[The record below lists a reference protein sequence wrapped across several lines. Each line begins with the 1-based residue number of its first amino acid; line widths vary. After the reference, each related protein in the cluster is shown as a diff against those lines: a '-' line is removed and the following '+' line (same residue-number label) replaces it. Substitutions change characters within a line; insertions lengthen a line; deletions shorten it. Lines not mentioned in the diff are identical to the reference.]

1 MRNDRFNRWLI
12 ALLCALI
19 ASPPMLAAVPQASAT
34 PAPAAAA
41 PPAFMPMAAS
51 AGRFKEEMATFF
63 AEAGRLAPTAVGDL
77 SRDPAA
83 VAGLRSRIDS
93 LNPEDLASMQAA
105 FSEVPDW
112 QAAPEALSSAFQ
124 MQVLGDAAARQAGD
138 LEQFRTEV
146 SEFYAA
152 LRLLPAESLARLDQD
167 PAAVAAMQ
175 ARLHDMPAQG
185 LALLRI
191 QMDQQGDWRGLKSNL
206 LASLSPGARA
216 GLRAFADKGPLGDR
230 DFAEV
235 GDFRKDL
242 DEFLVNLKH
251 LPPDAA
257 ARIDVRAVAGMEA
270 KLRRATPEMM
280 FMIRQRIDTPALR
293 QAMADVRALAGAGT
307 LSAEERSDLERF
319 RGELAAVYGNLRDFT
334 PGDPSGDPIAAH
346 VAALSTEDLLL
357 ARARV
362 ETIPA
367 WNRTLPAI
375 LAVASTAENRTMLAL
390 LEHRGAGAET
400 GQALEAYRAVMLERL
415 AAMPAGAGVDAAAV
429 AGAGESIRQASA
441 RDLFLMRESGSLLP
455 PDDQVVQLIQVPRAV
470 ATLSGPQLQSVAF
483 NCSCPDHGLQLPL
496 GIGCVSMQFLCNI
509 IAAPVNLALAGFEAV
524 VDGLETVVNGIESVI
539 DDVLGFVVQIANAI
553 ANLPNVLLG
562 ALQALF
568 QSIAAAVMNE
578 FSPASLAAK
587 LGLVEGF
594 WLSLPVLPQ
603 IPCPP
608 DGFNL
613 HPFGEVGDDL
623 TASKYERYL
632 FVFDKIIDLIPDTEV
647 SLALKIPA
655 QVLYGGIQYL
665 GVCLHDAAAARSE
678 QATLAFR
685 ALVAGRLDLS
695 LIGQGNAQTGIN
707 VIQGQVAGLQSQ
719 VLTQGQDLMNRLAR
733 QQQEILNHLM
743 VQGQD
748 LMALI
753 RQSGGDLGDDLTA
766 FQDQDLRLKIEA
778 NLALEGGRNIAFF
791 ELPQAF
797 GGVLE
802 MVRDLVSDTI
812 EAAVAA
818 GFNIRNSESM
828 FVRGDELFDVGDY
841 RGAYDAF
848 AKAYREAAS
857 GNPVPIQR

>member
-1 MRNDRFNRWLI
+1 MRLDRFAPWLI
-12 ALLCALI
+12 VLLCALT
-19 ASPPMLAAVPQASAT
+19 AAPPALAAVPQ
-34 PAPAAAA
+34 PAPADPLKQRLAN
-41 PPAFMPMAAS
+41 
-51 AGRFKEEMATFF
+51 FF
-63 AEAGRLAPTAVGDL
+63 AEAGQLAPTAVGDL

-83 VAGLRSRIDS
+83 MAGLHSRIAS
-93 LNPEDLASMQAA
+93 LSPEEMAGMQAA

-124 MQVLGDAAARQAGD
+124 MQVLSDAATRQAGD
-138 LEQFRTEV
+138 LEQFRAEV
-146 SEFYAA
+146 SEFYAV
-152 LRLLPAESLARLDQD
+152 LRLLPAESLARLNQD
-167 PAAVAAMQ
+167 PAAVTAMQ

-191 QMDQQGDWRGLKSNL
+191 QMDQQGDWRGLKANL

-216 GLRAFADKGPLGDR
+216 GLRAFADNGPLGDR
-230 DFAEV
+230 DFEAV
-235 GDFRKDL
+235 GDFRKSL
-242 DEFLVNLKH
+242 DEFLVNLQH
-251 LPPDAA
+251 LPPAAA
-257 ARIDVRAVAGMEA
+257 ARIDARVVAGMEA
-270 KLRRATPEMM
+270 KLQRATPEMM
-280 FMIRQRIDTPALR
+280 FMIRQRIDTPELR
-293 QAMADVRALAGAGT
+293 QAMADVRVLARAGT
-307 LSAEERSDLERF
+307 LDAEERADLERF

-334 PGDPSGDPIAAH
+334 PGDPSADPIAAR
-346 VAALSTEDLLL
+346 VASFSTEDLLL

-375 LAVASTAENRTMLAL
+375 LAVASTAENRTRLAL
-390 LEHRGAGAET
+390 LEHRGASAET
-400 GQALEAYRAVMLERL
+400 EQALEVYRAVMIERL

-429 AGAGESIRQASA
+429 AGAGESLRQASP
-441 RDLFLMRESGSLLP
+441 RDLFLMREAGSLLP
-455 PDDQVVQLIQVPRAV
+455 PEDTVVQLIQIPRAV
-470 ATLSGPQLQSVAF
+470 ATLNGPQLQSVAF

-509 IAAPVNLALAGFEAV
+509 IAAPVNLALSGFEAV
-524 VDGLETVVNGIESVI
+524 VNGLETVVNGIESVI

-562 ALQALF
+562 ALQSLF
-568 QSIAAAVMNE
+568 ESIASAVMNE
-578 FSPASLAAK
+578 FSPESLAAK
-587 LGLVEGF
+587 LGLVDGF
-594 WLSLPVLPQ
+594 WMSLPVLPQ

-632 FVFDKIIDLIPDTEV
+632 FVFDKIIDIIPDTEV
-647 SLALKIPA
+647 SLTLKIPA

-685 ALVAGRLDLS
+685 TLVAGQLDQS
-695 LIGQGNAQTGIN
+695 LINHGNTQTGIS
-707 VIQGQVAGLQSQ
+707 VVQGQVAGLQSQ
-719 VLTQGQDLMNRLAR
+719 VLAQGQELMNRIAQ
-733 QQQEILNHLM
+733 QQQEVLNHLM

-748 LMALI
+748 LVALI
-753 RQSGGDLGDDLTA
+753 RQTGGDLGDDLTA

-778 NLALEGGRNIAFF
+778 NLAIEGGRNIAFF
-791 ELPQAF
+791 ALPQAF

-802 MVRDLVSDTI
+802 MVRGLVGETI
-812 EAAVAA
+812 ETAVAA
-818 GFNIRNSESM
+818 GFNIRNAES
-828 FVRGDELFDVGDY
+828 VLARGDGLFNDGDY

-857 GNPVPIQR
+857 GNTAPIQR